1 MLAASTGKVLLEANS
16 TSVIGEKVV
25 RTAAVAPVG
34 VRVGLG
40 LASEDEQARYI
51 RRMFGAIA
59 PRYDLANTLISAG
72 LHWRWKQETV
82 RLVQAPPGGRAL
94 DLCCGTGDLAILLAR
109 RVGSGG
115 RVLGVDFSEEMLHI
129 ARRRAA
135 AAGVGTVC
143 RFAQADAEALAV
155 GETAFDVA
163 TMGFGLRNVVHPE
176 VALREARRALRP
188 GGRLAVLEFS
198 RPTNPVVRQLYDLY
212 SFTLLPCVGRLASR
226 HTDAYL
232 YLPTSIRTW
241 PDQDALAAVLAQSGF
256 AQVHYRNLC
265 TGIAAVHIAT
275 RPPAART
282 PEQG

>member
-1 MLAASTGKVLLEANS
+1 MG
-16 TSVIGEKVV
+16 
-25 RTAAVAPVG
+25 RAP
-34 VRVGLG
+34 
-40 LASEDEQARYI
+40 EDEQTRYI

-72 LHWRWKQETV
+72 LHWKWKHETV
-82 RLVQAPPGGRAL
+82 RLVEVPPGGRAL

-109 RVGSGG
+109 LVGPHGH
-115 RVLGVDFSEEMLHI
+115 VLGVDFSEEMLRI

-135 AAGVGTVC
+135 AAGVAAVC
-143 RFAQADAEALAV
+143 RFVQADATVLAV
-155 GETAFDVA
+155 SQAAFDVA

-176 VALREARRALRP
+176 AALWEAFSALRP

-198 RPTNPVVRQLYDLY
+198 RPTSPVVRRLYDLY
-212 SFTLLPCVGRLASR
+212 SFTLLPCVGRLASG

-241 PDQDALAAVLAQSGF
+241 PDQDALAAMLARAGF
-256 AQVHYRNLC
+256 AQVQYRNLC
-265 TGIAAVHIAT
+265 TGIAAVHIGS
-275 RPPAART
+275 RPSAARA